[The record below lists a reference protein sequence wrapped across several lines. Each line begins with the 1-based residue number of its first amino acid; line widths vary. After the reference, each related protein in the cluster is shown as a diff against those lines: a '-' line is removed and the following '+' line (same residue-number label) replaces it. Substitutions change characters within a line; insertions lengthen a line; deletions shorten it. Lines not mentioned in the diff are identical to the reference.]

1 MGSALG
7 QITMI
12 KESYS
17 VTQKNEIDLL
27 REKYMDAGI
36 MALNYIYESGAIEA
50 YEKYQKGQEA
60 GNVLT
65 GYTAPNGLSYEL
77 DDIKSLESLGIYD
90 REEQILQLNTLG
102 KYTIKEDWSSRLPNL
117 LLMDSNSMRDLR
129 YVDEK
134 YKFVMSDRKARFKD
148 IKSTMFDQVQLY
160 IYKKSIDDYTEWNN
174 KNQVALASYYYL
186 SPTKNIRRYINVFRV
201 EGLNLIEYPDWSH
214 IEEFNQDMGTS
225 YSY

>member
-17 VTQKNEIDLL
+17 TTQKNEIDFL

-50 YEKYQKGQEA
+50 YDKYLKGQEV
-60 GNVLT
+60 GNVLV
-65 GYTAPNGLSYEL
+65 GYTAPNGLRYEL

-90 REEQILQLNTLG
+90 REEQILQLDTLG
-102 KYTIKEDWSSRLPNL
+102 KYTLKIDWSTRLPNL
-117 LLMDSNSMRDLR
+117 LVMDFNSMRDLR
-129 YVDEK
+129 YMNEK
-134 YKFVMSDRKARFKD
+134 YKFVMNDRKTQIKD
-148 IKSTMFDQVQLY
+148 IQSTMFDQVQLY
-160 IYKKSIDDYTEWNN
+160 IYKKDIEDYTEWNN
-174 KNQVALASYYYL
+174 KDQVALASYYYL
-186 SPTKNIRRYINVFRV
+186 SPTRNVRRYVNVFRM
-201 EGLNLIEYPDWSH
+201 ENFNLIEYPDWTH
-214 IEEFNQDMGTS
+214 IEAFNQDMGTS

>member
-17 VTQKNEIDLL
+17 KIQKNEIDLL

-60 GNVLT
+60 ENVLA

-102 KYTIKEDWSSRLPNL
+102 KYTIKVDWSTKLPNL
-117 LLMDSNSMRDLR
+117 LLMDYKSMRDLR

-134 YKFVMSDRKARFKD
+134 YKFVMSDRKARIKD
-148 IKSTMFDQVQLY
+148 IQSTMFDQVQLY
-160 IYKKSIDDYTEWNN
+160 IYKKNTEDYTEWGN
-174 KNQVALASYYYL
+174 KDQVALASYYYI
-186 SPTKNIRRYINVFRV
+186 SPTRNLRRYVNVFV
-201 EGLNLIEYPDWSH
+201 WKDYNLIEYPDWSH
-214 IEEFNQDMGTS
+214 ITEFNQDMGTS